1 MEIGTILLNRYEILE
16 QIGEGGMATV
26 YKAKCHTLD
35 RLVAIKVL
43 KSEYAEDEEFV
54 KKFMMECQSAAKL
67 NHPNIVGIYDFHEIE
82 LDGKPVY
89 FIVMEYIDGI
99 TLKELIE
106 KKGFIPEEE
115 AVDIAL
121 QILEALKEA
130 HSHGV
135 IHRDIKPHN
144 IMISK
149 SGIVKVTD
157 FGIARAT
164 SNHTMTT
171 TMDAI
176 GSVHYFSPEQA
187 RGAFTDQ
194 RTDIYSFGIVFY
206 EMLTGKRPFV
216 GENPVTIAMKHI
228 QEDITPPGE
237 LNEDISEGVERVVL
251 KCTMKKQAERYQNVE
266 EIITDLKSTAGSKR
280 TFVPSDVIDDSL
292 DQTRVIPTAEID
304 KMVQKNKKVKINK
317 NDDYYDDDDDYD
329 DDDFDDDDDD
339 DFDDDDY
346 YDDDD
351 DDYYDDY
358 DDYGK
363 KKKLGIIPIV
373 LGVLAAFVLTTGLYL
388 GFTKLKQIQ
397 KDSIVQEIALPNL
410 IGKTEAEARKA
421 VQDMGLKFEVKSETT
436 DSSKPY
442 GVLSQDPQ
450 SGMTVKQN
458 STVYVV
464 LNVDSKA
471 TKLDSYVGMKL
482 EEIESKVKELGLKI
496 EVDYVDDDSEEN
508 TILAQNPIA
517 GSSITEGDT
526 LYLSI
531 SNGKGAEENLVPNVL
546 GMNFDDAK
554 KMLEEKGLIV
564 KDAVYVA
571 SEETEKDRVLSQSL
585 EANQTFENG
594 DTIELNV
601 SKGPEEKPEEN
612 EENPEEKPNEA
623 QLEENKP
630 EDKPAEPE
638 KPQVSTTKFS
648 VAVPLPSDVAESVVK
663 LVKVVEGNRETV
675 YENTFS
681 KDEEVA
687 YINLKDQPVGEI
699 LELYINDEFAETFT
713 VQQR

>member
-106 KKGFIPEEE
+106 KKWFIPEEE

-329 DDDFDDDDDD
+329 DDDFDDDD
-339 DFDDDDY
+339 Y
-346 YDDDD
+346 YDDD

-358 DDYGK
+358 DDGN

-410 IGKTEAEARKA
+410 IGMTEAGARKA

-464 LNVDSKA
+464 LNVDSNS

-508 TILAQNPIA
+508 TIIAQNPIA

-531 SNGKGAEENLVPNVL
+531 SNGKGSEDNLVPNVL

-594 DTIELNV
+594 NTIELNV

-612 EENPEEKPNEA
+612 EQNQSEQPT
-623 QLEENKP
+623 EENKP
-630 EDKPAEPE
+630 DEKPAEPE
-638 KPQVSTTKFS
+638 KPKANTTKFS
-648 VAVPLPSDVAESVVK
+648 VAVPLPSDVPESVVK
-663 LVKVVEGNRETV
+663 LVKVVDGNRETV

>member
-149 SGIVKVTD
+149 NGIVKVTD

-251 KCTMKKQAERYQNVE
+251 KCTMKKQAERYQNVD
-266 EIITDLKSTAGSKR
+266 EIITDLRSTAGSKR

-329 DDDFDDDDDD
+329 DDDFDDD
-339 DFDDDDY
+339 Y
-346 YDDDD
+346 YDDD

-358 DDYGK
+358 DDGN

-546 GMNFDDAK
+546 GMNFEDAK

-564 KDAVYVA
+564 KDAVYIA
-571 SEETEKDRVLSQSL
+571 SEETEKDRVLFQSI

-630 EDKPAEPE
+630 EDKPTEPE
-638 KPQVSTTKFS
+638 KPQASTTKFS

-663 LVKVVEGNRETV
+663 LVKVVDGNRETV

>member
-251 KCTMKKQAERYQNVE
+251 KCTMKKQAERYQNVD

-329 DDDFDDDDDD
+329 DDDFDDDD
-339 DFDDDDY
+339 Y
-346 YDDDD
+346 YDDD

-358 DDYGK
+358 DDGE

-397 KDSIVQEIALPNL
+397 KDSIVQEIELPNL
-410 IGKTEAEARKA
+410 IGMTEADARKA

-450 SGMTVKQN
+450 SGMSVKQN

-526 LYLSI
+526 LYISI

-571 SEETEKDRVLSQSL
+571 SEETEKDRVLSQSP

-612 EENPEEKPNEA
+612 EENPEEKPNEE

-630 EDKPAEPE
+630 EDKPAETE

-663 LVKVVEGNRETV
+663 LVKVVDGNRETV

>member
-121 QILEALKEA
+121 QILEALKGA

-149 SGIVKVTD
+149 NGIVKVTD

-329 DDDFDDDDDD
+329 DDDFDDDD
-339 DFDDDDY
+339 Y

-482 EEIESKVKELGLKI
+482 EEIESKIKELGLKI

-571 SEETEKDRVLSQSL
+571 SEETEKDRVLSQSI

-594 DTIELNV
+594 DTIEFNV

-612 EENPEEKPNEA
+612 EEKPNEEPT
-623 QLEENKP
+623 EEEKP

-638 KPQVSTTKFS
+638 KPQTNTTKFS
-648 VAVPLPSDVAESVVK
+648 VAVPLPSDVPESVVK
-663 LVKVVEGNRETV
+663 LVKVVDGNRETV

>member
-82 LDGKPVY
+82 LDRKPVY

-121 QILEALKEA
+121 QILEALKDA

-237 LNEDISEGVERVVL
+237 LNENISEGVERVVL

-329 DDDFDDDDDD
+329 DDDFDDD
-339 DFDDDDY
+339 Y
-346 YDDDD
+346 YDDD

-358 DDYGK
+358 DDGN

-546 GMNFDDAK
+546 GMNFEDAK

-571 SEETEKDRVLSQSL
+571 SEETEKDRVLFQSI

-630 EDKPAEPE
+630 EDKPTEPE
-638 KPQVSTTKFS
+638 KPQASTTKFS

-663 LVKVVEGNRETV
+663 LVKVVDGNRETV

>member
-237 LNEDISEGVERVVL
+237 LNENISEGVERVVL

-329 DDDFDDDDDD
+329 DDDFDDDD
-339 DFDDDDY
+339 Y
-346 YDDDD
+346 YDDD

-358 DDYGK
+358 DDGN
-363 KKKLGIIPIV
+363 KKKLGIIPVV

-450 SGMTVKQN
+450 SGMSVKQN

-546 GMNFDDAK
+546 GMNFEDAK

-571 SEETEKDRVLSQSL
+571 SEETEKDRVLSQSI

-663 LVKVVEGNRETV
+663 LVKVVDGNRETV

>member
-106 KKGFIPEEE
+106 KKWFIPEEE

-329 DDDFDDDDDD
+329 DDDFDDDDD
-339 DFDDDDY
+339 Y
-346 YDDDD
+346 YDDD

-358 DDYGK
+358 DDGN

-410 IGKTEAEARKA
+410 IGMTEAGARKA

-464 LNVDSKA
+464 LNVDSNS

-508 TILAQNPIA
+508 TIIAQNPIA

-531 SNGKGAEENLVPNVL
+531 SNGKGSEDNLVPNVL

-594 DTIELNV
+594 NTIELNV

-612 EENPEEKPNEA
+612 EQNQSEQPT
-623 QLEENKP
+623 EENKP
-630 EDKPAEPE
+630 DEKPAEPE
-638 KPQVSTTKFS
+638 KPKANTTKFS
-648 VAVPLPSDVAESVVK
+648 VAVPLPSDVPESVVK
-663 LVKVVEGNRETV
+663 LVKVVDGNRETV

>member
-266 EIITDLKSTAGSKR
+266 EIITDLRSTAGTKR

-329 DDDFDDDDDD
+329 DDDFDDDD
-339 DFDDDDY
+339 Y
-346 YDDDD
+346 YDDD

-358 DDYGK
+358 DDGN

-546 GMNFDDAK
+546 GMNFEDAK

-571 SEETEKDRVLSQSL
+571 SEETEKDRVLSQSP

-612 EENPEEKPNEA
+612 EENPEEKPNEEPT
-623 QLEENKP
+623 EENKP

-663 LVKVVEGNRETV
+663 LVKVVDGNRETV

>member
-317 NDDYYDDDDDYD
+317 NDDYYDDDGDY
-329 DDDFDDDDDD
+329 DDD

-351 DDYYDDY
+351 DYYDDY
-358 DDYGK
+358 DDGE

-410 IGKTEAEARKA
+410 IGMTEAEARKA

-464 LNVDSKA
+464 LNVDSNS

-612 EENPEEKPNEA
+612 EENPEEKPNEEPT
-623 QLEENKP
+623 EENKP

-663 LVKVVEGNRETV
+663 LVKVVDGNRETV

>member
-164 SNHTMTT
+164 SNHTMTS

-317 NDDYYDDDDDYD
+317 NDDYYDDDDDY
-329 DDDFDDDDDD
+329 DDD

-612 EENPEEKPNEA
+612 EENPEEKPNEEPT
-623 QLEENKP
+623 EENKP

-663 LVKVVEGNRETV
+663 LVKVVDGNRETV

>member
-149 SGIVKVTD
+149 NGIVKVTD

-251 KCTMKKQAERYQNVE
+251 KCTMKKQAERYQNVD
-266 EIITDLKSTAGSKR
+266 EIITDLRSTAGSKR

-329 DDDFDDDDDD
+329 DDDFDDD
-339 DFDDDDY
+339 Y

-351 DDYYDDY
+351 DNYDDY
-358 DDYGK
+358 DDGN

-546 GMNFDDAK
+546 GMNFEDAK

-571 SEETEKDRVLSQSL
+571 SEETEKDRVLFQSI

-663 LVKVVEGNRETV
+663 LVKVVDGNRETV

>member
-149 SGIVKVTD
+149 NGIVKVTD

-237 LNEDISEGVERVVL
+237 LNENISEGVERVVL
-251 KCTMKKQAERYQNVE
+251 KCTMKKQAERYQNVD

-329 DDDFDDDDDD
+329 DDDFDDD
-339 DFDDDDY
+339 Y
-346 YDDDD
+346 YDDD

-358 DDYGK
+358 DDGK

-612 EENPEEKPNEA
+612 EENPEEKPNEEPT
-623 QLEENKP
+623 EENKP

-663 LVKVVEGNRETV
+663 LVKVVDGNRETV

>member
-251 KCTMKKQAERYQNVE
+251 KCTMKKQTERYQNVE

-317 NDDYYDDDDDYD
+317 NDDYYDDDDDY
-329 DDDFDDDDDD
+329 DDD

-612 EENPEEKPNEA
+612 EENPEEKPNEEPT
-623 QLEENKP
+623 EENKP

-663 LVKVVEGNRETV
+663 LVKVVDGNRETV

>member
-329 DDDFDDDDDD
+329 DDDFDDDD
-339 DFDDDDY
+339 Y
-346 YDDDD
+346 YDDD

-358 DDYGK
+358 DDGE

-410 IGKTEAEARKA
+410 IGMTEAEARKA

-546 GMNFDDAK
+546 GMNFEDAK

-571 SEETEKDRVLSQSL
+571 SEETEKDRVLSQSI

-612 EENPEEKPNEA
+612 EENPEEKPNEEPT
-623 QLEENKP
+623 EENKP

-663 LVKVVEGNRETV
+663 LVKVVDGNRETV

>member
-237 LNEDISEGVERVVL
+237 LNENISEGVERVVL

-329 DDDFDDDDDD
+329 DDDFDDDD
-339 DFDDDDY
+339 Y
-346 YDDDD
+346 YDDD

-612 EENPEEKPNEA
+612 EENPEEKPNEEPT
-623 QLEENKP
+623 EENKP

-663 LVKVVEGNRETV
+663 LVKVVDGNRETV

>member
-329 DDDFDDDDDD
+329 DDDFDDDD
-339 DFDDDDY
+339 Y

-612 EENPEEKPNEA
+612 EENPEEKPNEEPT
-623 QLEENKP
+623 EENKP

-638 KPQVSTTKFS
+638 KPKVSTTKFS

-663 LVKVVEGNRETV
+663 LVKVVDGNRETV

>member
-237 LNEDISEGVERVVL
+237 INEDISEGVERVVL
-251 KCTMKKQAERYQNVE
+251 KCTMKKQAERYQNVD
-266 EIITDLKSTAGSKR
+266 EIITDLRSTAGSKR

-304 KMVQKNKKVKINK
+304 KMVQKNKKVKINNK
-317 NDDYYDDDDDYD
+317 DDYYDDDDDYD
-329 DDDFDDDDDD
+329 DDDY
-339 DFDDDDY
+339 DDDDY
-346 YDDDD
+346 YDDD
-351 DDYYDDY
+351 YDDY
-358 DDYGK
+358 DDEGK
-363 KKKLGIIPIV
+363 HKKLGIIPII
-373 LGVLAAFVLTTGLYL
+373 LGILAAFVLTTGLYL

-442 GVLSQDPQ
+442 GVISQDPQ
-450 SGMTVKQN
+450 SGMTVKEN

-464 LNVDSKA
+464 LNVDSNS
-471 TKLDSYVGMKL
+471 TKIDSYVGMKL
-482 EEIESKVKELGLKI
+482 EEIEAKVKELGLKI

-508 TILAQNPIA
+508 TIIAQNPIA

-531 SNGKGAEENLVPNVL
+531 SNGKGSEDNLVPNVM

-554 KMLEEKGLIV
+554 KMLEEKGLVV
-564 KDAVYVA
+564 KDPVYVA
-571 SEETEKDRVLSQSL
+571 SEETEKDRVISQSIA
-585 EANQTFENG
+585 ANQPFENG

-612 EENPEEKPNEA
+612 EQNQSEQPT
-623 QLEENKP
+623 EENKP
-630 EDKPAEPE
+630 DEKPAEPE
-638 KPQVSTTKFS
+638 KPKANTTKFS
-648 VAVPLPSDVAESVVK
+648 VAVPLPSDVPESVVK
-663 LVKVVEGNRETV
+663 LVKVVDGNRETV

>member
-237 LNEDISEGVERVVL
+237 INEDISEGVERVVL
-251 KCTMKKQAERYQNVE
+251 KCTMKKQAERYQNVD
-266 EIITDLKSTAGSKR
+266 EIITDLRSTAGSKR

-304 KMVQKNKKVKINK
+304 KMVQKNKKVKINNK
-317 NDDYYDDDDDYD
+317 DDYYDDDDDYD
-329 DDDFDDDDDD
+329 DDDYDY
-339 DFDDDDY
+339 DDY

-351 DDYYDDY
+351 YDDY
-358 DDYGK
+358 DDDGK
-363 KKKLGIIPIV
+363 HKKLGIIPII
-373 LGVLAAFVLTTGLYL
+373 LGILAAFVLTTGLYL

-397 KDSIVQEIALPNL
+397 KDSTVQEIALPNL
-410 IGKTEAEARKA
+410 IGMTEAEARKA
-421 VQDMGLKFEVKSETT
+421 VQDMGLKLEVKSETT

-442 GVLSQDPQ
+442 GVISQDPQ
-450 SGMTVKQN
+450 SGMTVKEN

-464 LNVDSKA
+464 LNVDSNS
-471 TKLDSYVGMKL
+471 TKIDSYVGMKL
-482 EEIESKVKELGLKI
+482 EEIEAKVKELGLKI

-508 TILAQNPIA
+508 TIIAQNPIA

-531 SNGKGAEENLVPNVL
+531 SNGKGSEDNLVPNVM
-546 GMNFDDAK
+546 GMTFDEAK
-554 KMLEEKGLIV
+554 KMLEEKGLVV
-564 KDAVYVA
+564 KDPVYVA
-571 SEETEKDRVLSQSL
+571 SEETEKDRVISQSIA
-585 EANQTFENG
+585 ANQPFENG

-612 EENPEEKPNEA
+612 EQNQSEQPN
-623 QLEENKP
+623 EENKP
-630 EDKPAEPE
+630 DEKPAEPE
-638 KPQVSTTKFS
+638 KPKANTTKFS
-648 VAVPLPSDVAESVVK
+648 VAVPLPSDVPESVVK
-663 LVKVVEGNRETV
+663 LVKVVDGNRETV

-681 KDEEVA
+681 KNEEVA

>member
-237 LNEDISEGVERVVL
+237 LNENISEGVERVVL
-251 KCTMKKQAERYQNVE
+251 KCTMKKQAERYQNVD

-329 DDDFDDDDDD
+329 DDDFDDDD
-339 DFDDDDY
+339 Y
-346 YDDDD
+346 YDDD

-358 DDYGK
+358 DDGN

-410 IGKTEAEARKA
+410 IGMTEAVARKA

-450 SGMTVKQN
+450 SGMSVKQN

-571 SEETEKDRVLSQSL
+571 SEETEKDRVLSQSI
-585 EANQTFENG
+585 ESNQTFENG

-663 LVKVVEGNRETV
+663 LVKVVDGNRETV

>member
-149 SGIVKVTD
+149 NGIVKVTD

-317 NDDYYDDDDDYD
+317 NDDYYDDDDDY
-329 DDDFDDDDDD
+329 DDD

-612 EENPEEKPNEA
+612 EENPEEKPNEEPT
-623 QLEENKP
+623 EENKP

-663 LVKVVEGNRETV
+663 LVKVVDGNRETV

>member
-149 SGIVKVTD
+149 NGIVKVTD

-329 DDDFDDDDDD
+329 DDDFDDD
-339 DFDDDDY
+339 Y

-358 DDYGK
+358 DDGN

-397 KDSIVQEIALPNL
+397 KDSIVQEIALSNL
-410 IGKTEAEARKA
+410 IGMTEAQARKA

-546 GMNFDDAK
+546 GMNFEDAK

-571 SEETEKDRVLSQSL
+571 SEETEKDRVLFQSI

-601 SKGPEEKPEEN
+601 SKGPEEMPEEN

-663 LVKVVEGNRETV
+663 LVKVVDGNRETV

>member
-329 DDDFDDDDDD
+329 DDDFDDDD
-339 DFDDDDY
+339 Y

-410 IGKTEAEARKA
+410 IGMTEAEARKA

-585 EANQTFENG
+585 EANKTFENG

-612 EENPEEKPNEA
+612 EENPEEKPNEEPT
-623 QLEENKP
+623 EENKP

-663 LVKVVEGNRETV
+663 LVKVVDGNRETV

>member
-149 SGIVKVTD
+149 NGIIKVTD

-251 KCTMKKQAERYQNVE
+251 KCTMKKQAERYQNVD
-266 EIITDLKSTAGSKR
+266 EIITDLRSTAGSKR

-329 DDDFDDDDDD
+329 DDDFDDD
-339 DFDDDDY
+339 Y
-346 YDDDD
+346 YDDD

-358 DDYGK
+358 DDGN

-546 GMNFDDAK
+546 GMNFEDAK

-571 SEETEKDRVLSQSL
+571 SEETEKDRVLFQSI
-585 EANQTFENG
+585 EANQPFENG
-594 DTIELNV
+594 DTIELSV

-663 LVKVVEGNRETV
+663 LVKVVDGNRETV

>member
-329 DDDFDDDDDD
+329 DDDFDDDD
-339 DFDDDDY
+339 Y

-410 IGKTEAEARKA
+410 IGMTEAEARKA

-464 LNVDSKA
+464 LNVDSNS

-612 EENPEEKPNEA
+612 EENPEEKPNEEPT
-623 QLEENKP
+623 EENKP

-663 LVKVVEGNRETV
+663 LVKVVDGNRETV

>member
-149 SGIVKVTD
+149 NGIVKVTD

-237 LNEDISEGVERVVL
+237 LNENISEGVERVVL

-329 DDDFDDDDDD
+329 DDDFDDDD
-339 DFDDDDY
+339 Y
-346 YDDDD
+346 YDDD

-358 DDYGK
+358 DDGN

-450 SGMTVKQN
+450 SGMSVKQN

-571 SEETEKDRVLSQSL
+571 SEETEKDRVLSQSI

-663 LVKVVEGNRETV
+663 LVKVVDGNRETV

>member
-251 KCTMKKQAERYQNVE
+251 KCTMKKQAERYQNVD
-266 EIITDLKSTAGSKR
+266 EIITDLRSTAGSKR

-329 DDDFDDDDDD
+329 DDDFDDD
-339 DFDDDDY
+339 Y
-346 YDDDD
+346 YDDD

-358 DDYGK
+358 DDGN

-546 GMNFDDAK
+546 GMNFEDAK

-571 SEETEKDRVLSQSL
+571 SEETEKDRVLFQSI

-630 EDKPAEPE
+630 EDKPSEPE

-663 LVKVVEGNRETV
+663 LVKVVDGNRETV

>member
-106 KKGFIPEEE
+106 KKWFIPEEE

-329 DDDFDDDDDD
+329 DDDFDDDD
-339 DFDDDDY
+339 Y
-346 YDDDD
+346 YDDD

-358 DDYGK
+358 DDGN

-410 IGKTEAEARKA
+410 IGMTEAGARKA

-464 LNVDSKA
+464 LNVDSNS

-594 DTIELNV
+594 NTIELNV

-612 EENPEEKPNEA
+612 EQNQSEQPT
-623 QLEENKP
+623 EENKP
-630 EDKPAEPE
+630 DEKPAEPE
-638 KPQVSTTKFS
+638 KPKANTTKFS
-648 VAVPLPSDVAESVVK
+648 VAVPLPSDVPESVVK
-663 LVKVVEGNRETV
+663 LVKVVDGNRETV

>member
-329 DDDFDDDDDD
+329 DDDFDDDD
-339 DFDDDDY
+339 Y

-546 GMNFDDAK
+546 GMNFEDAK

-571 SEETEKDRVLSQSL
+571 SEETEKDRVLSQSP

-663 LVKVVEGNRETV
+663 LVKVVDGNRETV

>member
-251 KCTMKKQAERYQNVE
+251 KCTMKKQAERYQNVD

-329 DDDFDDDDDD
+329 DDDYDDD

-351 DDYYDDY
+351 DYYDDY
-358 DDYGK
+358 DDGN

-410 IGKTEAEARKA
+410 IGMTEAEARKA

-612 EENPEEKPNEA
+612 EENPEEKPNEEPT
-623 QLEENKP
+623 EENKP

-663 LVKVVEGNRETV
+663 LVKVVDGNRETV

>member
-149 SGIVKVTD
+149 NGIIKVTD

-164 SNHTMTT
+164 SNHSMTT

-266 EIITDLKSTAGSKR
+266 EIITDLRSTAGSKR

-304 KMVQKNKKVKINK
+304 NMVQKNKKVKINK

-329 DDDFDDDDDD
+329 DDDFDDD
-339 DFDDDDY
+339 Y
-346 YDDDD
+346 YDDD

-358 DDYGK
+358 DDGN

-546 GMNFDDAK
+546 GMNFEDAK

-585 EANQTFENG
+585 EANQPFENG
-594 DTIELNV
+594 DTIELSV

-663 LVKVVEGNRETV
+663 LVKVVDGNRETV

>member
-149 SGIVKVTD
+149 NGIVKVTD

-329 DDDFDDDDDD
+329 DDDFDDDD
-339 DFDDDDY
+339 Y

-482 EEIESKVKELGLKI
+482 EEIESKIKELGLKI

-571 SEETEKDRVLSQSL
+571 SEETEKDRVLSQSI

-612 EENPEEKPNEA
+612 EENPEEKPNEEPT
-623 QLEENKP
+623 EENKP

-663 LVKVVEGNRETV
+663 LVKVVDGNRETV

>member
-329 DDDFDDDDDD
+329 DDDFDDDD
-339 DFDDDDY
+339 Y

-612 EENPEEKPNEA
+612 EENPEEKPNEEPT
-623 QLEENKP
+623 EENKP

-663 LVKVVEGNRETV
+663 LVKVVDGNRETV

>member
-251 KCTMKKQAERYQNVE
+251 KCTMKKQAERYQNVD
-266 EIITDLKSTAGSKR
+266 EIITDLRSTAGSKR

-329 DDDFDDDDDD
+329 DDDFDDD
-339 DFDDDDY
+339 Y
-346 YDDDD
+346 YDDD

-358 DDYGK
+358 DDGN

-546 GMNFDDAK
+546 GMNFEDAK

-571 SEETEKDRVLSQSL
+571 SEETEKDRVLSQSI
-585 EANQTFENG
+585 EANQPFENG
-594 DTIELNV
+594 DTIELSV

-663 LVKVVEGNRETV
+663 LVKVVDGNRETV

>member
-329 DDDFDDDDDD
+329 DDDFDDD
-339 DFDDDDY
+339 Y
-346 YDDDD
+346 YDDD

-358 DDYGK
+358 DDGN

-571 SEETEKDRVLSQSL
+571 SEETEKDRVLYQSL
-585 EANQTFENG
+585 EANQPFENG

-612 EENPEEKPNEA
+612 EENPDEKPNEEPS
-623 QLEENKP
+623 EENKP

-638 KPQVSTTKFS
+638 KPQASTTKFS
-648 VAVPLPSDVAESVVK
+648 VAVPLPSDVPESVVK
-663 LVKVVEGNRETV
+663 LVKVVDGNRETV

-681 KDEEVA
+681 KEDEVA
-687 YINLKDQPVGEI
+687 YINLKDQPIGEI

>member
-237 LNEDISEGVERVVL
+237 LNENISEGVERVVL

-329 DDDFDDDDDD
+329 DDDFDDDD
-339 DFDDDDY
+339 Y

-410 IGKTEAEARKA
+410 IGMTEAGARKA

-464 LNVDSKA
+464 LNVDSNS

-612 EENPEEKPNEA
+612 EEKPNEEPT
-623 QLEENKP
+623 EENKP

-638 KPQVSTTKFS
+638 KPQASTTKFS

-663 LVKVVEGNRETV
+663 LVKVVDGNRETV

>member
-237 LNEDISEGVERVVL
+237 LNENISEGVERVVL

-266 EIITDLKSTAGSKR
+266 EIITDLRSTAGSKR

-329 DDDFDDDDDD
+329 DDDFDDDD
-339 DFDDDDY
+339 Y
-346 YDDDD
+346 YDDDE
-351 DDYYDDY
+351 DYYDDY
-358 DDYGK
+358 DDGN

-410 IGKTEAEARKA
+410 IGMTEAEARKA

-612 EENPEEKPNEA
+612 EENPEEKPNEEPT
-623 QLEENKP
+623 EENKP

-663 LVKVVEGNRETV
+663 LVKVVDGNRETV

>member
-251 KCTMKKQAERYQNVE
+251 KCTMKKQAERYQNVD

-329 DDDFDDDDDD
+329 DDDFDDD
-339 DFDDDDY
+339 Y

-351 DDYYDDY
+351 YYYDDY
-358 DDYGK
+358 DDGN

-410 IGKTEAEARKA
+410 IGMTEAKARKA

-442 GVLSQDPQ
+442 GVLNQDPQ

-546 GMNFDDAK
+546 GMNFEDAK

-571 SEETEKDRVLSQSL
+571 SEETEKDRVLFQSI

-630 EDKPAEPE
+630 EDKPSEPE

-663 LVKVVEGNRETV
+663 LVKVVDGNRETV

>member
-82 LDGKPVY
+82 LDRKPVY

-149 SGIVKVTD
+149 NGIIKVTD

-251 KCTMKKQAERYQNVE
+251 KCTMKKQAERYQNVD
-266 EIITDLKSTAGSKR
+266 EIITDLRSTAGSKR

-329 DDDFDDDDDD
+329 DDDFDDD
-339 DFDDDDY
+339 Y
-346 YDDDD
+346 YDDD

-358 DDYGK
+358 DDGN

-546 GMNFDDAK
+546 GMNFEDAK

-571 SEETEKDRVLSQSL
+571 SEETEKDRVLSQSI
-585 EANQTFENG
+585 EANQPFENG
-594 DTIELNV
+594 DTIELSV

-663 LVKVVEGNRETV
+663 LVKVVDGNRETV

>member
-237 LNEDISEGVERVVL
+237 LNENISEGVERVVL

-329 DDDFDDDDDD
+329 DDDFDDD
-339 DFDDDDY
+339 Y
-346 YDDDD
+346 YDDD

-358 DDYGK
+358 DDGK

-410 IGKTEAEARKA
+410 IGMTEAEARKA

-464 LNVDSKA
+464 LNMDSKA

-612 EENPEEKPNEA
+612 EENPEEKPNEEPT
-623 QLEENKP
+623 EENKP
-630 EDKPAEPE
+630 EAKPAEPE

-663 LVKVVEGNRETV
+663 LVKVVDGNRETV

>member
-266 EIITDLKSTAGSKR
+266 EIITDLKSTAGTKR

-317 NDDYYDDDDDYD
+317 NDDYYDDDDDY
-329 DDDFDDDDDD
+329 DDD

-410 IGKTEAEARKA
+410 IGMTEAEARKA

-612 EENPEEKPNEA
+612 EENPEEKPNEEPT
-623 QLEENKP
+623 EENKP

-663 LVKVVEGNRETV
+663 LVKVVDGNRETV